1 MDTFGLSKGAF
12 HDRDTIAH
20 GKNLRTS
27 GSLIKSIF
35 SSPFAQVSLCNR
47 F

>member
-20 GKNLRTS
+20 GKPANFGIADQKHIFFS
-27 GSLIKSIF
+27 HSLK
-35 SSPFAQVSLCNR
+35 
-47 F
+47 